1 MMSSDEFRAVLG
13 RLGLSQARAARF
25 LGVNVSTVE
34 RWTAG
39 IVEVSPTAERF
50 LRLYEAN
57 RTAGWSD
64 ARFRRA
70 GVAPHTDA

>member
-1 MMSSDEFRAVLG
+1 MTPDEFRHALK

-57 RTAGWSD
+57 LAAGWSD
-64 ARFRRA
+64 AKFRRA